1 MADKNFLTDIIDA
14 DLAEGKISEIHTR
27 FPPEPNG
34 YLHIGSAKAIYI
46 NWSIA
51 NQYGGKFNLR
61 LDDTN
66 PAREGE
72 EYVNSII
79 EDLHWLGADP
89 NGGIFYGS
97 DYFDKCYEYAEKLIM
112 EGKAYVDDL
121 TRDEM
126 REIETSNRLYE
137 ENGAVYMTAT
147 VGSKLDSERPE
158 SSAITF
164 ILANGRLITN
174 RYVDPTPVKR
184 FMQYVERSPAACTS
198 NATLLAGLLE
208 GFVERIA
215 DLLERVQAELDSV
228 SLTIFPRA
236 QGRAPSS
243 SDLHAMIQKIGA
255 NGDLVS
261 KARESLVSFQRLLM
275 YVQQTTS
282 VNLSQDQRGRYKS
295 TLRDV
300 QSLSDHATFLGS
312 KIQFLLDAVLGLIN
326 LEQNNIIK
334 IFSVAS
340 VMFLPPTLVASMY
353 GMNFQH
359 MPELDKPWGYP
370 FALLMMALSAFIPYL
385 YFRRKGWL

>member
-1 MADKNFLTDIIDA
+1 MADKNFLTEIIDA

-126 REIETSNRLYE
+126 REYRGADAGKALMVSDILIVLAAAWRFGMGTGLYC
-137 ENGAVYMTAT
+137 
-147 VGSKLDSERPE
+147 
-158 SSAITF
+158 I
-164 ILANGRLITN
+164 
-174 RYVDPTPVKR
+174 
-184 FMQYVERSPAACTS
+184 
-198 NATLLAGLLE
+198 
-208 GFVERIA
+208 
-215 DLLERVQAELDSV
+215 
-228 SLTIFPRA
+228 
-236 QGRAPSS
+236 
-243 SDLHAMIQKIGA
+243 
-255 NGDLVS
+255 
-261 KARESLVSFQRLLM
+261 
-275 YVQQTTS
+275 
-282 VNLSQDQRGRYKS
+282 
-295 TLRDV
+295 
-300 QSLSDHATFLGS
+300 
-312 KIQFLLDAVLGLIN
+312 LGLIGKSFVVDGAIEN
-326 LEQNNIIK
+326 IRLRKVCTIVTANPQPILDFIIK
-334 IFSVAS
+334 ELNRSATVEKAYGAYTHHELSVLVTVLTRRQALQLRN
-340 VMFLPPTLVASMY
+340 FLRENDPRS
-353 GMNFQH
+353 
-359 MPELDKPWGYP
+359 
-370 FALLMMALSAFIPYL
+370 FITIVNSSEIIGKG
-385 YFRRKGWL
+385 FRSFN

>member
-1 MADKNFLTDIIDA
+1 MLRLLIPTGGGYTWVEHRPPAPFPDEFLWA
-14 DLAEGKISEIHTR
+14 DL
-27 FPPEPNG
+27 FEP
-34 YLHIGSAKAIYI
+34 STEEEKAVE
-46 NWSIA
+46 A
-51 NQYGGKFNLR
+51 L
-61 LDDTN
+61 LT
-66 PAREGE
+66 
-72 EYVNSII
+72 
-79 EDLHWLGADP
+79 
-89 NGGIFYGS
+89 
-97 DYFDKCYEYAEKLIM
+97 
-112 EGKAYVDDL
+112 VDVP

-126 REIETSNRLYE
+126 KEIETSNRLYE

-147 VGSKLDSERPE
+147 VGSKLDSETPE

-215 DLLERVQAELDSV
+215 DLLERVQVELDSV
-228 SLTIFPRA
+228 SHTIFPR
-236 QGRAPSS
+236 GSNGYPSS
-243 SDLHAMIQKIGA
+243 SDLHAMIQKIGR

-275 YVQQTTS
+275 YVQQSTNVT
-282 VNLSQDQRGRYKS
+282 LSQDQRGRFKS

-300 QSLSDHATFLGS
+300 QSLSDHATFLGA

-334 IFSVAS
+334 IFSVAAT
-340 VMFLPPTLVASMY
+340 MFLPPTLIASIY
-353 GMNFQH
+353 GMNFEF
-359 MPELDKPWGYP
+359 MPELDKFWGYP
-370 FALLMMALSAFIPYL
+370 LALVAMLASAVVPYI